1 MNKNSQK
8 PYTLTILIAVSAALF
23 TALGIYAGIRHY
35 DGKDTFSLENMPI
48 AVAMQGFHDRL
59 YIGDLDFS
67 EKYCAANL
75 IIPDLSIS
83 KCSDIIQAA
92 LTQPEVAAKL
102 KVTLRSSDSAMAAL
116 SSVRL
121 SAADVVANRT
131 YDFTAAD
138 DDYFNDACFIG
149 DSRTVGI
156 RDYAGIEGA
165 VFLCKSS
172 LTIYDYDKPKISYE
186 GKTVSVKE
194 VLGERK
200 FGKIYIM
207 VGINECGTGTPE
219 SFGENYKK
227 VIEDIQ
233 LLQPDALIFIQGNLF
248 VTEKKSNM
256 GGSFTNENIADR
268 NNAIAALADR
278 KNIFYIDVNESGLCE
293 DNALVPEYTWDQVH
307 IKAQYYE
314 IWKDFLLQH
323 AIIK

>member
-1 MNKNSQK
+1 MNNNSQK
-8 PYTLTILIAVSAALF
+8 PYTLTILILVSAVLF

-35 DGKDTFSLENMPI
+35 GKNTFSIENIPV
-48 AVAMQGFHDRL
+48 AVAMQGFHDGL
-59 YIGDLDFS
+59 YINDFHFFQ
-67 EKYCAANL
+67 KYNTESL
-75 IIPDLSIS
+75 LKPDLSIA

-92 LTQPEVAAKL
+92 LEQPDISSQ
-102 KVTLRSSDSAMAAL
+102 LRVSSRDSAMALL
-116 SSVRL
+116 SSIG
-121 SAADVVANRT
+121 SAAAEVVANRT
-131 YDFTAAD
+131 YNFTSAT

-156 RDYAGIEGA
+156 KDYAGIEGA
-165 VFLCKSS
+165 TFLCKSS

-186 GKTVSVKE
+186 GKTTSVRD
-194 VLGERK
+194 VLSERQ

-219 SFGENYKK
+219 SFCENYKK
-227 VIEDIQ
+227 VVDDIRN
-233 LLQPDALIFIQGNLF
+233 LQPNALIFIQGNLF
-248 VTEKKSNM
+248 VTERKSRESS
-256 GGSFTNENIADR
+256 SFTNDNIANR
-268 NNAIAALADR
+268 NNAISTLADK
-278 KNIFYIDVNESGLCE
+278 KNIFYIDVNESELCE

>member
-75 IIPDLSIS
+75 ISPDLSIS
-83 KCSDIIQAA
+83 KCGDIIQAA

-138 DDYFNDACFIG
+138 DNYFNDACFIG

-207 VGINECGTGTPE
+207 VGIN
-219 SFGENYKK
+219 
-227 VIEDIQ
+227 
-233 LLQPDALIFIQGNLF
+233 
-248 VTEKKSNM
+248 
-256 GGSFTNENIADR
+256 
-268 NNAIAALADR
+268 
-278 KNIFYIDVNESGLCE
+278 
-293 DNALVPEYTWDQVH
+293 
-307 IKAQYYE
+307 
-314 IWKDFLLQH
+314 
-323 AIIK
+323 